1 MFAVVQAG
9 GRQYRVAEG
18 DTILVDAM
26 DAAVGAAI
34 ELDRVLLVGQGESVK
49 VGAPTVAGAKV
60 AAEVVG
66 HELGDKRIT
75 YKFRRTRRYRRIR
88 GFRPQYTSLRITSIT
103 A

>member
-9 GRQYRVAEG
+9 GRQYRVTEG

-26 DAAVGAAI
+26 DAAIGAAI
-34 ELDRVLLVGQGESVK
+34 ELDRVLLLGEGAGVK
-49 VGAPTVAGAKV
+49 VGSPTVAGAKV
-60 AAEVVG
+60 NAEVVG
-66 HELGDKRIT
+66 HNLGDKRIT
-75 YKFRRTRRYRRIR
+75 FKFRRTRRMRRIR